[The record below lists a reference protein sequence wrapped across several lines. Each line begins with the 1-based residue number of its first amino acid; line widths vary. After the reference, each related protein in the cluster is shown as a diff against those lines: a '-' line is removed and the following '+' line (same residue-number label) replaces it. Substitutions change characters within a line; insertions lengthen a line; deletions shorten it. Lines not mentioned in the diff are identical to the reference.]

1 MGYRFKERDFDT
13 RARGPQKEYRRIGI
27 LRQEDTAN
35 NTRKAVD
42 LLIQEK
48 GDTDRGG

>member
-1 MGYRFKERDFDT
+1 MGYRFKERDTNT
-13 RARGPQKEYRRIGI
+13 RARGPQKDYRRIEI
-27 LRQEDTAN
+27 FRQEDTAY